1 MKLLD
6 VITSPWAIEPSKLL
20 EIQAIY
26 ATHLRGE
33 KIDIAGV
40 EARIG
45 KPLINEPKSYTVQ
58 DGVALVSLDGVLAK
72 RANMMMQIS
81 GGTSMQM
88 AARDLQQAAQDP
100 AVHSII
106 LMIDSPGGTVDGTQT
121 LADVV
126 TSVGQTKPVVALAS
140 GTMAS
145 AAYWVGS
152 AANKIYIT
160 DSTTAVGSIGVVA
173 THMDV
178 SGQQATQGVKTT
190 EIFAGKFKRIA
201 SQYAPLSKEGRATM
215 QQQVDYTYSLF
226 VQAVASHRG
235 VSVDTVLQDM
245 ADGQIFLGQQA
256 IDAGLVDGVSTL
268 DALIAS
274 LNNSRATGAVALTR
288 RAGVAAQTIQGK
300 TTMPLTREELAAQ
313 APELLQAVLAEGH
326 VAGAVAERDR
336 IQGVM
341 AQAVAGHDELVRA
354 LAFDG
359 KSTAGDAA
367 MAILAAERSTRSA
380 QAQALAADAPEPL
393 HMQPAPTVTAPEAA
407 AKSKAQID
415 AEAKALVKANPGM
428 TYVEAVTQL
437 TGA

>member
-1 MKLLD
+1 
-6 VITSPWAIEPSKLL
+6 
-20 EIQAIY
+20 
-26 ATHLRGE
+26 
-33 KIDIAGV
+33 
-40 EARIG
+40 
-45 KPLINEPKSYTVQ
+45 
-58 DGVALVSLDGVLAK
+58 
-72 RANMMMQIS
+72 
-81 GGTSMQM
+81 
-88 AARDLQQAAQDP
+88 
-100 AVHSII
+100 
-106 LMIDSPGGTVDGTQT
+106 
-121 LADVV
+121 
-126 TSVGQTKPVVALAS
+126 
-140 GTMAS
+140 
-145 AAYWVGS
+145 
-152 AANKIYIT
+152 
-160 DSTTAVGSIGVVA
+160 
-173 THMDV
+173 
-178 SGQQATQGVKTT
+178 
-190 EIFAGKFKRIA
+190 
-201 SQYAPLSKEGRATM
+201 M

-326 VAGAVAERDR
+326 VAGAVAERNR